1 MRVRACACLLLPLDR
16 FISLFLIDLEV
27 WDKKKSIQQ
36 TIKGKK
42 ERIRDIKEK
51 GLLFRME
58 RKVWENSLIIQHTIE
73 GGKKYILG
81 IK

>member
-1 MRVRACACLLLPLDR
+1 MGQKNV
-16 FISLFLIDLEV
+16 
-27 WDKKKSIQQ
+27 IQQ
-36 TIKGKK
+36 RIKGKK

-73 GGKKYILG
+73 GDKNYILG
-81 IK
+81 MNKRADSI

>member
-1 MRVRACACLLLPLDR
+1 MWEKV
-16 FISLFLIDLEV
+16 
-27 WDKKKSIQQ
+27 IQQ

-42 ERIRDIKEK
+42 KRIRDVKEK